1 MIDKLLELKKQE
13 KIIKKLIDE
22 ENKKILEH
30 FNSNEKINF
39 LENDNG
45 KISYVN
51 GSESISLDITKIKK
65 QESELYNELLDAYPK
80 VTKRSP
86 FLRVVLKWKK
96 NHLKIKL
103 KNF

>member
-30 FNSNEKINF
+30 FNCNENVNF

-45 KISYVN
+45 KVSYVN

-80 VTKRSP
+80 VSKRSP
-86 FLRVVLKWKK
+86 YLKVT
-96 NHLKIKL
+96 LK
-103 KNF
+103 

>member
-86 FLRVVLKWKK
+86 FLRVVLK
-96 NHLKIKL
+96 
-103 KNF
+103 